1 MMRMNQVTT
10 TGISGKI
17 KLISDNCTVK
27 M

>member
-1 MMRMNQVTT
+1 MRMNQVTT
-10 TGISGKI
+10 GISGKV